1 MKNIIYFLFPIFIFY
16 FPFLLFLFDLFFV
29 FPFFFSF
36 PLHFL
41 FSLFSFL
48 FLFSRGL
55 LILSRHSIACLLP
68 FLPNTERAAWKLAA
82 RSSIVATGDNDLGS
96 VAIGDCGRWQR
107 RPAIRVL
114 PQRATAASGTRLVQR
129 GTTPGAAAWG

>member
-1 MKNIIYFLFPIFIFY
+1 MKNIIYFLFPIFIFL
-16 FPFLLFLFDLFFV
+16 FPFPSFSVCPFLCFSFL
-29 FPFFFSF
+29 FFFS
-36 PLHFL
+36 PS
-41 FSLFSFL
+41 FSLFFFFSFL

-129 GTTPGAAAWG
+129 GTTPGAAA